1 MSLQIYNTQ
10 TRRKEEFVPQK
21 PGEVS
26 IYVCGVTVYDDPHI
40 GHARCYLAFDA
51 IVRHM
56 RSKGWK
62 VKYVRN
68 FTDVD
73 DKIIN
78 RANEAGKPWNQ
89 LAEQYIDSF
98 SQDMAALG
106 LIPPDEEPRA
116 TEHIAEMTA
125 GIKQLVDTG
134 HAYQV
139 EGGDVLFAVDSIPDY
154 GKLSGRKLEDMQA
167 GARISVDQ
175 RKNNPMD
182 FVLWKA
188 AKPGEPSWDSPFG
201 AGRPG
206 WHIECSVMSAKYLG
220 ETFDIH
226 GGGEDLVFPHHEN
239 EMAQSEAMTGKP
251 FARYWLHNGFVRVN
265 QEKMSKSLG
274 NFFTIKDVLKHTD
287 HEALRMFLL
296 STHYRSPL
304 DFSDQAIAETAKG
317 LRRLYQA
324 LLEADEQVEKPP
336 AEVLKWD
343 EDRAVMA
350 EIDAAAEQFD
360 AAMDDDFNTPRALA
374 ELFNLAKII
383 NRLCAYPVRPERDAL
398 ISLAAARLKNL
409 GGRLGLLQRE
419 PLEYL
424 QARDAGEE
432 KSGGVDPD
440 QVEQLIADRAAARK
454 SKDFARADA
463 IRDQLTAM
471 GVILEDTPQG
481 TRWRVE

>member
-10 TRRKEEFVPQK
+10 TRRKEEFIPLT
-21 PGEVS
+21 PGEVRL
-26 IYVCGVTVYDDPHI
+26 YVCGVTVYDDPHI

-51 IVRHM
+51 IVRHL

-62 VKYVRN
+62 VTYVRN

-73 DKIIN
+73 DKIIK
-78 RANEAGKPWNQ
+78 RANETGVPWNE
-89 LAEQYIDSF
+89 LAQKYIDSF
-98 SQDMAALG
+98 NEDMEALG
-106 LIPPDEEPRA
+106 LIKPDWEPRA
-116 TEHIAEMTA
+116 TEHITEMTE
-125 GIKQLVDTG
+125 GIAKLLETG
-134 HAYQV
+134 HAYKV
-139 EGGDVLFAVDSIPDY
+139 DGGDVLFEVDSMPDY

-175 RKNNPMD
+175 RKKNPMD

-188 AKPGEPSWDSPFG
+188 AKPGEPTWDSPFG
-201 AGRPG
+201 EGRPG

-239 EMAQSEAMTGKP
+239 EMAQSEALTGKP

-265 QEKMSKSLG
+265 EEKMSKSLG
-274 NFFTIKDVLKHTD
+274 NFFTIKDVLRHTD

-324 LLEADEQVEKPP
+324 LLEAEEQVEKPP

-374 ELFNLAKII
+374 ELFNLARII
-383 NRLCAYPVRPERDAL
+383 NRLAANPVKPERDAL
-398 ISLAAARLKNL
+398 IGLAAARLKNL
-409 GGRLGLLQRE
+409 GGRLGLLRRKPQ
-419 PLEYL
+419 EYF
-424 QARDAGEE
+424 QAREAGEE
-432 KSGGVDPD
+432 TGGVDPAEVD
-440 QVEQLIADRAAARK
+440 KLVAQRTEARK
-454 SKDFARADA
+454 NKDFAQADA

-471 GVILEDTPQG
+471 GVLLEDTPQG
-481 TRWRVE
+481 TRWRME